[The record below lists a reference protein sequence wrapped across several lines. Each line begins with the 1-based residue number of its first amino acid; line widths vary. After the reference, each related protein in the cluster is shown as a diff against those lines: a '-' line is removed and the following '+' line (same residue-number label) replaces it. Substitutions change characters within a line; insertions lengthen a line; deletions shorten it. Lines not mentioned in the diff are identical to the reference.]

1 MYRRKNSPFQ
11 QVAPEPESRYRIGQ
25 YDSERELESSLPY
38 GIQNV
43 LEGGSA
49 RMPRSKSRMSRI
61 TFQSLCPSKRETILL
76 NLESDFEYRPD
87 HYEEVTC
94 AHSSTAHHDYQTHNN
109 KILLPVNT
117 HSCLYENIE
126 ESLEVYFFFFFF
138 NFNAGLQ

>member
-1 MYRRKNSPFQ
+1 MGDRGNSPFQ
-11 QVAPEPESRYRIGQ
+11 RLAAEPDPRYEFGQ

-49 RMPRSKSRMSRI
+49 RIARSKNRMSRI

-76 NLESDFEYRPD
+76 NMESDYEYRPD

-94 AHSSTAHHDYQTHNN
+94 AHPFTTHHDYKTHNN
-109 KILLPVNT
+109 KIMLPVN
-117 HSCLYENIE
+117 CIF
-126 ESLEVYFFFFFF
+126 V
-138 NFNAGLQ
+138 